1 MKITLDKITLKNFK
15 GIKELSIDLNGRNA
29 DISGKNASGKSTIID
44 SFMWLLFDKD
54 SQDKKDF
61 NIKFIDESGEV
72 IHGLEHSV
80 TCTLSI
86 DGTSL
91 ELQKVYYEKWTKQKG
106 SAEKVFTGHTT
117 DYFIDGVPIQKKEY
131 TDKISSIV
139 DEGTFK
145 LLTNPLYF
153 NDQLH
158 WSKRRELLFQ
168 VCGDISDG
176 EVIDRFAT
184 LDNKDAVLLLTNIL
198 NAHSL
203 DDYKKII
210 ASKKKKVNEELE
222 KIPVRINEVVLGKPD
237 LKEINFSAVASN
249 LSNLQKDN
257 EKHRNTIVQLQNS
270 GGVADKERRIAEIDT
285 EVYKLSSNAKREQE
299 EALRG
304 IERDISTKV
313 FDISQAERQYRSI
326 NITRLQMDLELA
338 NKLVESSRAEFIKVR
353 DKEFEFSQE
362 SVCPTC
368 GQGIPES
375 ELEEVREKA
384 LEKFNQEKS
393 VNLESI
399 RAKGKEMAATAKE
412 IQGESEQA
420 KTELQV
426 TEESIK
432 NLKLEKEALEIKL
445 KEVKETLVDY
455 TQTDE
460 YKNLTIE
467 KTKLQETIQSIKG
480 GAKEE
485 ILKVQQTIRGNEEA
499 MKLMQ
504 GTLAKE
510 EQAKTADS
518 RIESLKQ
525 DEKRLAKEYAQ
536 LEKEQYLIEE
546 FIRTKVSLV
555 ESSIN
560 TRFKMVRF
568 KLFNEQVNGSLDET
582 CETLINSN
590 GSWVPWTDANTGGR
604 VNSGID
610 IINTLS
616 AHYETSA
623 PMFIDNAEAVTEI
636 IKTES
641 QTIKL
646 LVPPSWK
653 RLSADIKQS
662 MIEKYGEKAEE
673 IYTKQCENLKVEV
686 N

>member
-15 GIKELSIDLNGRNA
+15 GIKELEIILSGRNA
-29 DISGKNASGKSTIID
+29 DISGQNASGKTTIID
-44 SFMWLLFDKD
+44 GFMYLLFDKD

-61 NIKFIDESGEV
+61 NIKTIDENGEV

-80 TCTLSI
+80 TCLLSV

-91 ELQKVYYEKWTKQKG
+91 ELQKIYSEKWTKQKG
-106 SAEKVFTGHTT
+106 AAEKVFSGHTT
-117 DYFIDGVPIQKKEY
+117 DHFIDGVPIQKKEY
-131 TDKISSIV
+131 TEKISSIV

-168 VCGDISDG
+168 VCGDIPDDD
-176 EVIDRFAT
+176 VIA
-184 LDNKDAVLLLTNIL
+184 NKKELAELKGILGQHNI
-198 NAHSL
+198 

-210 ASKKKKVNEELE
+210 AVRKKKVNDELE

-237 LKEINFSAVASN
+237 LKEINFSSVASN
-249 LSNLQKDN
+249 LSKLQGEN

-326 NITRLQMDLELA
+326 NIIRLQMDLDAA
-338 NKLVESSRAEFIKVR
+338 NKSVVKYREEFVQIR
-353 DKEFEFSQE
+353 DEEFEFSQE

-368 GQGIPES
+368 GQAIPES
-375 ELEEVREKA
+375 QLEEAKEKTIA
-384 LEKFNQEKS
+384 KHNQEKS
-393 VNLESI
+393 YALEFI
-399 RAKGKEMAATAKE
+399 RAEGKKVAAAVKE
-412 IQGESEQA
+412 IKDDMDKA
-420 KTELQV
+420 NTELQ
-426 TEESIK
+426 TAEESIK

-445 KEVKETLVDY
+445 KEVKETLVDH

-467 KTKLQETIQSIKG
+467 KAKLQETIQSIKG

-485 ILKVQQTIRGNEEA
+485 ILKVQQTIRDNDEA
-499 MKLMQ
+499 MKVMQ

-510 EQAKTADS
+510 EQSKTADS

-546 FIRTKVSLV
+546 FIRTKVSLI
-555 ESSIN
+555 ETSIN

-590 GSWVPWTDANTGGR
+590 GAWVPWTDANNAGR
-604 VNSGID
+604 INSGID

-616 AHYETSA
+616 AHYGTSA
-623 PMFIDNAEAVTEI
+623 PMFVDNAEAVNALIPSEAQI
-636 IKTES
+636 IS
-641 QTIKL
+641 L
-646 LVPPSWK
+646 LVSK
-653 RLSADIKQS
+653 D
-662 MIEKYGEKAEE
+662 
-673 IYTKQCENLKVEV
+673 ENLKVEV